1 METFI
6 KEQTSIK
13 DFCGLIDPIDLEN
26 FKKKYWENQV
36 LHIQRENP
44 DFFNKLF
51 SIKDLDHLLEYT
63 RPRGNSIRVVKNQQ
77 PMNPTVYEN
86 KDGSLNLNQLY
97 VAYADGYTIVVNE
110 IQRFCDP
117 IKELV
122 ESVRQF
128 LGHHVVANLY
138 LTPENEKALSPHYD
152 THDVFALQIS
162 GEKHWILYDDTYYKT
177 PLMHSFQPIFQ
188 RETLT
193 GAKEITMKAG
203 DVLYMPRGVPHEA
216 YTTDQSSMHITLG
229 VHSTQWL
236 DFISKAVLN
245 LGQKHIELRKA
256 LPIGYLNSEE
266 KELFSQDI
274 ENNFMN
280 ILRKIFERD
289 NIKGALDILSEEFRN
304 QEQPKPDGHFSS
316 LDKLNHVDLNTKVI
330 KREGLKSKVIN
341 HVTGARILFQGN
353 TIKGPSQIANTLEFI
368 TNQQHIFTVSDIPY
382 VNDENKIKLAKRL
395 IRGGLLK
402 IEL

>member
-1 METFI
+1 METFT
-6 KEQTSIK
+6 KEQTRIK
-13 DFCGLIDPIDLEN
+13 DFCELIEPISLEN
-26 FKKKYWENQV
+26 FETDYWENQV
-36 LHIQRENP
+36 LHIQRDNP
-44 DFFNKLF
+44 EFFSDLF
-51 SIKDLDHLLEYT
+51 SIKDLDYLLEYT
-63 RPRGNSIRVVKNQQ
+63 RPRGNSIRVVKSQQ
-77 PMNPTVYEN
+77 PISPTVYEN
-86 KDGSLNLNQLY
+86 QDGSLNLNQLY
-97 VAYADGYTIVVNE
+97 AAYADGHTIVVNE
-110 IQRFCDP
+110 IQRFCNP

-122 ESVRQF
+122 ESVRQYF
-128 LGHHVVANLY
+128 GHHVVANLY

-188 RETLT
+188 REHLT
-193 GAKEITMKAG
+193 GAKEITLKAG

-216 YTTDQSSMHITLG
+216 YTTDQSSMHITFG

-245 LGQKHIELRKA
+245 LGQKHIELRRA

-280 ILRKIFERD
+280 ILRNIFEKE
-289 NIKGALDILSEEFRN
+289 NIKGTLDILSEEFRN
-304 QEQPKPDGHFSS
+304 QEQSKPDGHFSS
-316 LDKLNHVDLNTKVI
+316 LDKLNHVDLDTKVI
-330 KREGLKSKVIN
+330 KRDGLKSKVIN

-353 TIKGPSQIANTLEFI
+353 TIKGPSQIANTLDFI
-368 TNQQHIFTVSDIPY
+368 SQQEQSFFVNAIPY
-382 VNDENKIKLAKRL
+382 ITDENKIKLAKRL

-402 IEL
+402 IEY